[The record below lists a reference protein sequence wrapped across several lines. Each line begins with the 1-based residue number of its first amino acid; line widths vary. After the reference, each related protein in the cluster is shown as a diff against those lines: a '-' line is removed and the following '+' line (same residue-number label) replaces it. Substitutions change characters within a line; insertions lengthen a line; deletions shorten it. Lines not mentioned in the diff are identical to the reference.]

1 MESHPVLE
9 KFRKIQQKKCVYAN
23 RHDDIPSYREDY
35 ENYNRIGNQ
44 FKDDIKSG
52 KATEEEFDKWLD
64 TQDKTKKQD

>member
-1 MESHPVLE
+1 MGFNSRTVCRPLWH
-9 KFRKIQQKKCVYAN
+9 
-23 RHDDIPSYREDY
+23 REDY

>member
-1 MESHPVLE
+1 MLE